1 MRNDLISYLITD
13 PKYYSNNLDKFEK
26 KLREVLNSKKVNMAT
41 FRDKESKNFE
51 ELATVFVKVCKEFK
65 IQNILINTN
74 YKLAKKLG
82 AHGVHLT
89 SKQFDK
95 IKKAKALDLYT
106 VISCHNYKDIE
117 NAQKQHVNAIT
128 YSPIFESPGK
138 TDPKGM
144 AKFRQTVRVY
154 EDLDIIALGG
164 IIDESQVEQISK
176 TRAYGFASIRYFV

>member
-13 PKYYSNNLDKFEK
+13 PKYYSNDLKKFEK
-26 KLREVLNSKKVNMAT
+26 KLREVLNSKKIDMAV
-41 FRDKESKNFE
+41 FRDKESKNFN
-51 ELATVFVKVCKEFK
+51 ELAAIFVAICKELK
-65 IQNILINTN
+65 VKTILINSN

-89 SKQFDK
+89 SKQFNK
-95 IKKAKALDLYT
+95 IKKAKELDLYT
-106 VISCHNYKDIE
+106 IISCHDYQDIE
-117 NAQKQHVNAIT
+117 NALKLHVNAIT

-138 TDPKGM
+138 GEPKGM

-164 IIDESQVEQISK
+164 IIDEAQIEQISK
-176 TRAYGFASIRYFV
+176 TRAYGFASIRYFI

>member
-1 MRNDLISYLITD
+1 MRDDLISYLITD
-13 PKYYSNNLDKFEK
+13 PKYYSNDKYKFEK
-26 KLREVLNSKKVNMAT
+26 KLKEVLNSKRVDMAV
-41 FRDKESKNFE
+41 FRDKESKNFN
-51 ELATVFVKVCKEFK
+51 ELAKVFVATCKELK
-65 IQNILINTN
+65 VKTILINSN

-95 IKKAKALDLYT
+95 IKKAKELDLYT
-106 VISCHNYKDIE
+106 IISCHDYHDIE

-128 YSPIFESPGK
+128 YSPIFETPGK
-138 TDPKGM
+138 PEPKGM

-164 IIDESQVEQISK
+164 IINQTQVEQISK
-176 TRAYGFASIRYFV
+176 TRAYGFASIRYFI